1 VDLVVVPLLL
11 VSERRWLKRSQNTL
25 AVDEASIPT
34 EVMRSDDDEVVAPL
48 RLPAYLAEQNAI
60 RRPAVDIDREGV
72 PVQEAMREAVPTQ
85 EVSLGLVR
93 RISSVFP
100 VLSRRVLDVRTWDTT
115 TGTIILGADR
125 HPNYRFRVEFPVE
138 DDEGDAILS
147 EHIGSVSG
155 GEENEGGSIQD

>member
-1 VDLVVVPLLL
+1 MVHAAVLLLL

-34 EVMRSDDDEVVAPL
+34 EAIRSDDDEVVAPL

-85 EVSLGLVR
+85 EVNLGLVR
-93 RISSVFP
+93 RVSSVFP
-100 VLSRRVLDVRTWDTT
+100 VLSRRVLDVRTWDTS
-115 TGTIILGADR
+115 
-125 HPNYRFRVEFPVE
+125 EFS
-138 DDEGDAILS
+138 LS
-147 EHIGSVSG
+147 VLLQCPWQGKWSVHLECSWLHHC
-155 GEENEGGSIQD
+155 SALIM

>member
-1 VDLVVVPLLL
+1 M
-11 VSERRWLKRSQNTL
+11 
-25 AVDEASIPT
+25 DEASTHT

-72 PVQEAMREAVPTQ
+72 PVQEAMREAVPIQ
-85 EVSLGLVR
+85 EVNLGLVR

-115 TGTIILGADR
+115 TGTIVLGADR

-138 DDEGDAILS
+138 DDEGDVILS

-155 GEENEGGSIQD
+155 GEENEGGSNQD